1 MPRSCLPP
9 ALAAAIAVTFAGIAI
24 AQVETANP
32 QTGQINAGADPRQ
45 PSSAP
50 QRSIPSPQE
59 ARVALMS
66 KLGQAPS
73 PGAAGSPDGKSP
85 GPIGA
90 TDETMPASLSQ
101 RNDILDRVPIEAW
114 PLPLTDAQRQRIYQA
129 VMADS
134 AAGAADAAKLGPTD
148 RLSPHQV
155 LDEMHPLPQSLA
167 DIEPIR
173 SLYYLKTS
181 DKVLLAEPASETVVA
196 EITQ

>member
-1 MPRSCLPP
+1 MLRSCLPP
-9 ALAAAIAVTFAGIAI
+9 VLAAAMAVAGMAI
-24 AQVETANP
+24 AQEQTANP

-50 QRSIPSPQE
+50 QRTIPTPQE

-66 KLGQAPS
+66 KPGQAPS
-73 PGAAGSPDGKSP
+73 PGTGGSAEGKAP

-90 TDETMPASLSQ
+90 TDETMPANLSQ

-114 PLPLTDAQRQRIYQA
+114 PLLLTDEQRQRIYRA
-129 VMADS
+129 VMKDS
-134 AAGAADAAKLGPTD
+134 AASAADAAKLAPTD
-148 RLSPHQV
+148 SLSPHQA
-155 LDEMHPLPQSLA
+155 LEEMHPLPQSLA
-167 DIEPIR
+167 DIDQIR